1 MNALLPLFLWMAVE
15 PPTPADL
22 VRNAI
27 TARERQQGWQFTWR
41 EDVEQ
46 RREGQPPEITTYE
59 VIMLEGETYR
69 KKVLVDGQPL
79 SAQEQARVDADLN
92 KTRDQRR
99 KRSLRRI
106 TRTVQLGG
114 LDELSRLFD
123 LSPARAETVAS
134 RPAWRVEATP
144 KPGVKPR
151 DKKEESALNTRRTIW
166 FDQAEGVELMR
177 LDHFLRAT
185 NGFQPGSEIE
195 MQFGKVGEAWV
206 IERLLLRYHLKAMAR
221 MNARGETHHR
231 FYNYQRF
238 TAESTLLP
246 Q

>member
-1 MNALLPLFLWMAVE
+1 MTALLPIVLWLAAE

-22 VRNAI
+22 VRKAI
-27 TARERQQGWQFTWR
+27 AARERQQEWQFTWR

-46 RREGQPPEITTYE
+46 RRKGQPPEITTYE

-79 SAQEQARVDADLN
+79 SAQEQARVDADLS

-99 KRSLRRI
+99 KRGLRRI
-106 TRTVQLGG
+106 TRSVQLGG
-114 LDELSRLFD
+114 LDELTGLFD
-123 LSPARAETVAS
+123 LSTARAETIAG

-144 KPGVKPR
+144 KVGLKPS
-151 DKKEESALNTRRTIW
+151 DKKEEAALNTRRTIW
-166 FDQAEGVELMR
+166 FDQEEGAELMR
-177 LDHFLRAT
+177 RDHFLRAT

-206 IERLLLRYHLKAMAR
+206 IERLLLRYHLKALAR
-221 MNARGETHHR
+221 MNVRGETHHR